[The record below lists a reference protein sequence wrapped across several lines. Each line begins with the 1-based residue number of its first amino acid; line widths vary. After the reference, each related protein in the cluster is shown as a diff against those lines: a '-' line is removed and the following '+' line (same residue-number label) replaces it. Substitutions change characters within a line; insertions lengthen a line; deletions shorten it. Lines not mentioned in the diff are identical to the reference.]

1 MRMAVVAGYFCE
13 MFHDVAVEH
22 KRQRV
27 LDSLDEG
34 IALRTQIVEE
44 RQRRNIRKDISIS

>member
-1 MRMAVVAGYFCE
+1 MAVVAGYSCD
-13 MFHDVAVEH
+13 MFHDVVVEH

-34 IALRTQIVEE
+34 ISLRTQIVEE
-44 RQRRNIRKDISIS
+44 RLRRDIRKDISIS